1 MAGRTKL
8 IGELRNE
15 TQNVFQKG
23 YVFKTLLTAVLIALK
38 AYHAKIQNL
47 TIIKI
52 IKLHNMKFFIRSN
65 FPLSALIFLNILS
78 NPV

>member
-23 YVFKTLLTAVLIALK
+23 YVFKTLLRAVLIALK

-52 IKLHNMKFFIRSN
+52 IKLQ
-65 FPLSALIFLNILS
+65 LSTFSFDISQHSVKSSLILLK
-78 NPV
+78 